1 MSREKREKG
10 PFRTGTKKYLLHKKC
25 AQLVTFVNLMDIDLF
40 KKGAYGQGCV
50 ETNLPLSMVY
60 KRK

>member
-1 MSREKREKG
+1 MQKG